1 MAKPQQTTSLGNF
14 NYGSL
19 QSLMVFFSV
28 PASVVRPL
36 LAGTGLEPGIFDGNA
51 LVNLNF
57 ERYAGFGSNY
67 SSFVDEV
74 EFNAVVFPKYKAGQE
89 PALTVAQ
96 YLTGEDQSKT
106 YGNYRIN
113 VPCDSAVAVQAG
125 SQKYGEVK
133 FVASFDFTVPDVNDP
148 LVSSWWIRCYATPT
162 APKSQLPYIFDLKV
176 NTNATGVPAPG
187 IVAFS
192 PVPAYA
198 NLVVKKKKHMVT
210 SARVIFGVFRSWFN
224 IGPDDADRAA
234 PGRRRATGRR
244 QRQARDAEAA
254 GGGVQGQ
261 PAGGGRAAL
270 RVAAGGRVGPHAAR
284 PAPSSRSA
292 MKASAK
298 RTLFLAFS
306 AELTGYTETD
316 LEGTGNV
323 DSFLN
328 VLEQQ
333 TGAKAMT
340 LFYDA
345 AAAVLQ
351 HGSAAARAEAM
362 RIDVLPSPTVW
373 PMCASLIMLWY
384 QGFWPALAA
393 SWYTRYW
400 QPETEGLVGDPE
412 DRAVGAGL
420 HRAAR
425 LSRGRRA
432 SARRQPDGTWQLV
445 DRSGLR

>member
-1 MAKPQQTTSLGNF
+1 MAKAQQTTSLGNF

-148 LVSSWWIRCYATPT
+148 LVSSWWIRCYATPA

-176 NTNATGVPAPG
+176 NTNATGRARTRHRGVLTGAGLRQPRGEEEETHGDLGAG
-187 IVAFS
+187 HLRRVQE
-192 PVPAYA
+192 
-198 NLVVKKKKHMVT
+198 LVQH
-210 SARVIFGVFRSWFN
+210 R
-224 IGPDDADRAA
+224 PDDADRAA

-244 QRQARDAEAA
+244 QRQARDAEAD
-254 GGGVQGQ
+254 GGGVQEQ

-270 RVAAGGRVGPHAAR
+270 RVAAGGRVGPHAAGR
-284 PAPSSRSA
+284 DHR
-292 MKASAK
+292 
-298 RTLFLAFS
+298 R
-306 AELTGYTETD
+306 
-316 LEGTGNV
+316 V
-323 DSFLN
+323 R
-328 VLEQQ
+328 
-333 TGAKAMT
+333 
-340 LFYDA
+340 
-345 AAAVLQ
+345 LQ
-351 HGSAAARAEAM
+351 A
-362 RIDVLPSPTVW
+362 
-373 PMCASLIMLWY
+373 
-384 QGFWPALAA
+384 
-393 SWYTRYW
+393 
-400 QPETEGLVGDPE
+400 
-412 DRAVGAGL
+412 DRQA
-420 HRAAR
+420 
-425 LSRGRRA
+425 
-432 SARRQPDGTWQLV
+432 
-445 DRSGLR
+445 

>member
-19 QSLMVFFSV
+19 QSMMVFFSV

-36 LAGTGLEPGIFDGNA
+36 LAGTGLEPGIFDGKA

-89 PALTVAQ
+89 PALTVAE
-96 YLTGEDQSKT
+96 YLSGQDQSKT

-125 SQKYGEVK
+125 SEKYGEVK

-148 LVSSWWIRCYATPT
+148 LVATWWIRCYATPA

-198 NLVVKKKKHMVT
+198 NLVVKNKKHMVT

-224 IGPDDADRAA
+224 TAPTSPIAPLPAGAVQLVVGGAKHVMQKQMAA
-234 PGRRRATGRR
+234 VFQGNP
-244 QRQARDAEAA
+244 AA
-254 GGGVQGQ
+254 VGVLLYESQ
-261 PAGGGRAAL
+261 PA
-270 RVAAGGRVGPHAAR
+270 
-284 PAPSSRSA
+284 
-292 MKASAK
+292 
-298 RTLFLAFS
+298 
-306 AELTGYTETD
+306 
-316 LEGTGNV
+316 
-323 DSFLN
+323 
-328 VLEQQ
+328 
-333 TGAKAMT
+333 
-340 LFYDA
+340 
-345 AAAVLQ
+345 
-351 HGSAAARAEAM
+351 
-362 RIDVLPSPTVW
+362 
-373 PMCASLIMLWY
+373 
-384 QGFWPALAA
+384 AA
-393 SWYTRYW
+393 SGHTRLDA
-400 QPETEGLVGDPE
+400 TIK
-412 DRAVGAGL
+412 
-420 HRAAR
+420 
-425 LSRGRRA
+425 
-432 SARRQPDGTWQLV
+432 
-445 DRSGLR
+445 